1 MQMEQFLEAAL
12 ISESNYNC
20 KNLISSGWFVK
31 RRYFHPNNVS
41 RSEKIWFFQGKKI
54 IPYKTLIQLELV
66 QVHKIPILIQ
76 ILYIIGD

>member
-1 MQMEQFLEAAL
+1 MEQFLEAAL
-12 ISESNYNC
+12 ISASNYNG

-31 RRYFHPNNVS
+31 RRYFQPNNVS
-41 RSEKIWFFQGKKI
+41 RSEKNWIFQGKKI
-54 IPYKTLIQLELV
+54 ILKNFLIQLELV